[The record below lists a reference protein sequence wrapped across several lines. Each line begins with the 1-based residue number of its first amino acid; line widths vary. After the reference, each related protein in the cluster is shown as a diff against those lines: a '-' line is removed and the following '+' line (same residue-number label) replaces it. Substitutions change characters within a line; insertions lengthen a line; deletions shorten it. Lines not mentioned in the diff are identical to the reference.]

1 MGGGVAKTL
10 HLLLVQPLCQT
21 LEPIVARE
29 SKTVDAP
36 AVTGQ
41 SVIQQQGGHF
51 SSPLDWI
58 IGTVK

>member
-1 MGGGVAKTL
+1 MRGVTKTL

-29 SKTVDAP
+29 SKNVDAP

-41 SVIQQQGGHF
+41 SVIQQHGCANF
-51 SSPLDWI
+51 SSTQD
-58 IGTVK
+58 